1 MNKLILNGQEI
12 TIEDIMNVVRGNL
25 VVELGEH
32 AIQKVQASSELV
44 SSFVKEE
51 RIVYG
56 ITTGFGKFSDQY
68 IAQRQVHDLQRNLIR
83 SHACGVGE
91 PYSKEVVRC
100 MMLLRINSLLKGH
113 SGITLATLQTLVAI
127 LNQQVIPYIP
137 SQGSLGASG
146 DLAPL
151 AHMALV
157 LIGEGQAYYQGT
169 LVSGKEALQM
179 AGIESVELQAKEGLA
194 LINGTQC
201 LTAVGLITLYDALA
215 LADLAEV
222 CLSFSMSALRGIVD
236 AFDERVA
243 AVRPHPGQVASS
255 QFVRS
260 LLQDNTFI
268 TRQNELRVQDAY
280 SLRCASQVHGASRDA
295 LMHVLQKVEIEIN
308 SVTDNPLLFTE
319 SGDVISGGN
328 FHGQA
333 LALAFD
339 YLAIAISELAN
350 ISERRLERLVNP
362 ALSNGLPSFLTKQG
376 GLHSGFMIVQYSAAS
391 LVSENKVYSHPASV
405 DSIPSSAN
413 QEDHVSMGNF
423 AARKAQFVLKN
434 AQKVLLMEL
443 LAALQGID
451 LRNEGNTY
459 QLGSNLEQIYHMV
472 RRQIPCIQ
480 EDVEMHPYL
489 VKIEEMLPA
498 IVAVM
503 KTWRL
508 ETCN

>member
-1 MNKLILNGQEI
+1 MNKLILNGQQI
-12 TIEDIMNVVRGNL
+12 TIEDIIKVVRENL
-25 VVELGEH
+25 VVELGEQ

-68 IAQRQVHDLQRNLIR
+68 IEQRLVHDLQRNLIR

-100 MMLLRINSLLKGH
+100 MMILRINSLLKGH
-113 SGITLATLQTLVAI
+113 SGITLETLQTLVAI
-127 LNQQVIPYIP
+127 LNQQVVPYIP

-157 LIGEGQAYYQGT
+157 LIGEGQAYYQGV
-169 LVSGKEALQM
+169 LMSGKEALQM
-179 AGIESVELQAKEGLA
+179 AGIAPVELQAKEGLA

-201 LTAVGLITLYDALA
+201 LTAVGLLALYDALA

-222 CLSFSMSALRGIVD
+222 CLAFSMSALRGISD
-236 AFDERVA
+236 AFDARIA
-243 AVRPHPGQVASS
+243 AVRPHWGQVASS
-255 QFVRS
+255 MMVRS
-260 LLQDNTFI
+260 LLEGNTFI

-295 LMHVLQKVEIEIN
+295 FRHVLEKVEIEIN

-339 YLAIAISELAN
+339 YLTIAISELAN

-423 AARKAQFVLKN
+423 AARKAQMVLKN

-443 LAALQGID
+443 LAAMQGID
-451 LRNEGNTY
+451 LRNERKEY
-459 QLGSNLEQIYHMV
+459 QLGARLEELYHMV
-472 RRQIPCIQ
+472 RRQIPCIE

-489 VKIEEMLPA
+489 VRIEEMLPA
-498 IVAVM
+498 MVAVM
-503 KTWRL
+503 KTWR
-508 ETCN
+508 